1 MNPGALDSGLIT
13 FLSLR
18 ILISTRNSINIR
30 EMKKFFKLA
39 VEISMLAFERSAKF
53 IKNHKTETAFVAGAI
68 LGIVSHEKQKPKEE
82 SKPGTIVVFVPI
94 TTESEEKEAED

>member
-1 MNPGALDSGLIT
+1 
-13 FLSLR
+13 
-18 ILISTRNSINIR
+18 
-30 EMKKFFKLA
+30 MKKFFKLA

-68 LGIVSHEKQKPKEE
+68 LGIVSREKQKPKEE